1 MAYMGGVTAA
11 TAAAAERRRQ
21 ELLVKEEQDMTPYTQ
36 ADLDSDWEFKIVRA
50 NIAVFRKPEVL
61 NDLLEDEAQAGWVM
75 LEKLDDS
82 RIRFRRS
89 RSARAGDA
97 FLPNDVDPYRTQYS
111 AFSAQTAVMVI
122 LVGLLVLSAFVF
134 NLLLG
139 QSPMLS
145 SNAWVIVAAV
155 GFFLIGIMAVVKRRS
170 G

>member
-21 ELLVKEEQDMTPYTQ
+21 ELLAKEEQDMTPYSQ
-36 ADLDSDWEFKIVRA
+36 ADLDGDWEFKIVRA
-50 NIAVFRKPEVL
+50 NIAVFRKPEAL

-75 LEKLDDS
+75 LEKLDNS

-97 FLPNDVDPYRTQYS
+97 FLPNDVDPYRTQCS
-111 AFSAQTAVMVI
+111 AFSARSAGMII
-122 LVGLLVLSAFVF
+122 LVGILVLGAFVF
-134 NLLLG
+134 NLLLRK
-139 QSPMLS
+139 SPMLA
-145 SNAWVIVAAV
+145 SNAWVTVAGIVL
-155 GFFLIGIMAVVKRRS
+155 FLIGIVAVVKRRS